1 MSDSAKTSYTVQEIA
16 EEVAKRAEETLL
28 NRIDENRERDLLR
41 KIEALVISGEALKE
55 ENKRLKD
62 GLKAFVESFE
72 ADNVLWIAGSY
83 EKAKLL
89 LKEE

>member
-1 MSDSAKTSYTVQEIA
+1 MSVDPKVSDAYHEGYTDGQFKSASE
-16 EEVAKRAEETLL
+16 
-28 NRIDENRERDLLR
+28 IDELKHDINRHLENCVSHLM
-41 KIEALVISGEALKE
+41 ENQALKE